1 MKRCLQLFAMLCVMV
16 LGMQISSA
24 AMWENGVHKE
34 DVYNSQGLLDIHTI
48 AIARPMYTKVDE
60 VEPTMDELMEL
71 VYEAAG
77 TVDKKEKF
85 KYTSYREVC
94 QGIRVANKIDI
105 LRLERHKALKEFK
118 SEIKNY
124 ADAYIEVTV
133 SNDTRLNIFY
143 DVYNAKTHELL
154 YSYRKLTPK
163 TSTRD
168 ELLYA
173 EMSQDFYKDFLKAVD
188 KAENEKEKEDKAI
201 LKNEKA
207 AADKAAKAGNKK

>member
-16 LGMQISSA
+16 LGMQVSSA

-34 DVYNSQGLLDIHTI
+34 DVYNAEGLLNIHTI
-48 AIARPMYTKVDE
+48 AIARPMYTKVE
-60 VEPTMDELMEL
+60 EIEPTMDELMEL
-71 VYEAAG
+71 VYEASSA
-77 TVDKKEKF
+77 DKKEKF
-85 KYTSYREVC
+85 KYVSYREVC

-105 LRLERHKALKEFK
+105 LRLERHKALKEYK
-118 SEIKNY
+118 AEIGNY

-163 TSTRD
+163 TLPRD
-168 ELLYA
+168 EALYT
-173 EMSQDFYKDFLKAVD
+173 EMSQDFYKDFLKAVE
-188 KAENEKEKEDKAI
+188 KAENDKEKEEKAI
-201 LKNEKA
+201 VKNEKA
-207 AADKAAKAGNKK
+207 AAEKAAKAAKKK